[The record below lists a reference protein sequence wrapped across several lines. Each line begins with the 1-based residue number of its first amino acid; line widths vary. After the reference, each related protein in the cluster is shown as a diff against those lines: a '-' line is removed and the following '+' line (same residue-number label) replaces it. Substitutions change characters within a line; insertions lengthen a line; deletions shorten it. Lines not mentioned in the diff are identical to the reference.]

1 MKTPIVDP
9 APPKE
14 NNLKKNKTPEE
25 TIYMKTPIVMI
36 SPEKFPDFI
45 VSMLLFIFWNKC
57 WIWSLDISMI
67 VNFSHVLVFLAFVLR
82 NFLKFTLWFFSL
94 LSIIFISH
102 LILLPRFVNFQEPSY
117 SVPFSQ
123 QSVLTYGCNSL
134 PSSCESSY

>member
-45 VSMLLFIFWNKC
+45 VSILLFIF
-57 WIWSLDISMI
+57 
-67 VNFSHVLVFLAFVLR
+67 
-82 NFLKFTLWFFSL
+82 
-94 LSIIFISH
+94 
-102 LILLPRFVNFQEPSY
+102 
-117 SVPFSQ
+117 
-123 QSVLTYGCNSL
+123 
-134 PSSCESSY
+134 